1 MIRHLLPEMVNGGV
15 VWLSL
20 PMKLLTV
27 VHSVSFVDSSTV
39 VSSAGG
45 GWVSMVA
52 GGCVLGVVNGLV
64 GVIELQ
70 AIKELTAMTVSP
82 MYKNMRTIL
91 MLGSYDIF
99 FFRITIAAVIPAIT
113 IIIPVINK

>member
-1 MIRHLLPEMVNGGV
+1 MIRHLSPEMVNGGV

-27 VHSVSFVDSSTV
+27 VHPVSFVDSSV
-39 VSSAGG
+39 GG

-52 GGCVLGVVNGLV
+52 GGCVLGVVNGSV
-64 GVIELQ
+64 GVIGLQ
-70 AIKELTAMTVSP
+70 ATKELTVRSVSP
-82 MYKNMRTIL
+82 MYKSMRTIL
-91 MLGSYDIF
+91 MVGSYDIF

-113 IIIPVINK
+113 IIIPIINK